1 MKSPGPTTRGTQGE
15 LRTQEDLNEQ
25 NIKTGDTVDVI
36 MTDVR

>member
-1 MKSPGPTTRGTQGE
+1 MKNPGPTTPGTQEE

-25 NIKTGDTVDVI
+25 NIKTGDTVDVT